1 MIGHVAEQE
10 DGAVVI
16 DMEEADLATPVTNDH
31 ENCVQELQQLGEPV
45 DTIHR
50 PQNVRFSL
58 LEHGLT
64 LEDALQEAKE
74 SIDADQT
81 AGKVVENENRTNL

>member
-16 DMEEADLATPVTNDH
+16 DVEEADLAPPVTNDH

-45 DTIHR
+45 DTVHR
-50 PQNVRFSL
+50 PQYV
-58 LEHGLT
+58 
-64 LEDALQEAKE
+64 
-74 SIDADQT
+74 
-81 AGKVVENENRTNL
+81 